1 MMEEMRIDLIN
12 MLNWKREAVERIAN
26 ESEKLSDEHDYE
38 NDDIEY
44 PNYYNMKK
52 ILSESDVTEN
62 LTLPEGENRLKLS
75 AHPNFD
81 NSLVNLENSAVHI
94 PVNVYDNS
102 SEVIHGIQVTEK
114 LIDIF
119 KLNLANDPTLSWQFL
134 GSSKGFIRIYPAS
147 KWKTPIDS
155 EGQSKTQIPDM
166 YDCRTRQWYIQTAA
180 SPKDV
185 VILMDVSGS
194 MTGQRRTIALNV
206 VNNILDTL
214 TENDFFVVYNFTK
227 EVKPVYP
234 CFNHMVQ
241 ATPRNVQEVK
251 YMLDNFV
258 TADIANFTAAFI
270 DGFNILKEVFSEK
283 KGALCNQAIMLI
295 TDGAPET
302 YEPLFKEYN
311 ADKSVRIFTYVIGR
325 DVTQIK
331 EVNWMACNNKGF
343 YAQVANLAE
352 VREQVHQY
360 IPVMSRPLVLSG
372 ARIFT
377 WTPVYTAYSE
387 IQLSDWI
394 WDERV
399 KALTVKL
406 HEKKLIR
413 GEESAIDVA
422 VATADGS
429 KSDLAQVTR
438 EDANNEDEFEIVD
451 QDDTYLVC
459 KRIFDAELEMA
470 KKVVKKK
477 IQLMTTVST
486 PVFDKRK
493 YISRIANLLG
503 VAGTDVPIKEIE
515 KMAPPFKLGVNGY
528 SFMTTNNGKVL
539 FHPNFSPIF
548 QDFTAIQDLVKPF
561 YSAVDLTEVELGNI
575 TQESRTFDPNIVQI
589 RTEMVNR
596 KRGSKKV
603 ATRTFVDSMKRPLTR
618 LQHYIYDSVE
628 NTPFSFAISLPE
640 PYGSFRFTGQTDL
653 RSSYNTENYTR
664 YFTGTKWRIHPEW
677 VYCENP
683 QKLSI
688 GPAPSTPEEAL
699 LQFLIN
705 ELPKNQFRWRT
716 SSSSPPSNANF
727 TCNKELLQ
735 SLIFD
740 AAATH
745 IFDTCRDFEL
755 RHRRNTKGSVDVLN
769 AFVSTRSG
777 LTRFTNPCFSHDFR
791 NRSEHEYNILARSI
805 EEDYYKR
812 AVDFYYLKNN
822 AFIYSVP
829 FNAYKNEEFL
839 VTASRAIVVGNG
851 KMSAPVA
858 VIGLQYNHT
867 QFRDAF
873 FKITKE
879 HNLNCLSDDT
889 LNCFVLDNNGFIII
903 SKGIKNG
910 KEVNQTGMFFGD
922 VNDDLL
928 QDMVSQGVYR
938 KMRFYDYQA
947 ICIEINNANSH
958 STSFLT
964 PLHYIRQIGT
974 WFASK
979 LVRFYLS
986 LAYDYLPVWLEEM
999 VSMDY
1004 SDGESESP
1012 PPNPNKSHPRSC
1024 DKEIDLYDLIN
1035 FSNQTLHF
1043 VHKCKTNELCSR

>member
-102 SEVIHGIQVTEK
+102 SEVIH
-114 LIDIF
+114 
-119 KLNLANDPTLSWQFL
+119 ANDPTLSWQFL

-258 TADIANFTAAFI
+258 
-270 DGFNILKEVFSEK
+270 FSEK

-377 WTPVYTAYSE
+377 WTPVYTAYS
-387 IQLSDWI
+387 
-394 WDERV
+394 
-399 KALTVKL
+399 
-406 HEKKLIR
+406 
-413 GEESAIDVA
+413 
-422 VATADGS
+422 
-429 KSDLAQVTR
+429 
-438 EDANNEDEFEIVD
+438 
-451 QDDTYLVC
+451 
-459 KRIFDAELEMA
+459 
-470 KKVVKKK
+470 

-493 YISRIANLLG
+493 YINVIKKILLKNVYVDSEPQSSRIANLLG

-851 KMSAPVA
+851 KMSAP
-858 VIGLQYNHT
+858 
-867 QFRDAF
+867 
-873 FKITKE
+873 
-879 HNLNCLSDDT
+879 
-889 LNCFVLDNNGFIII
+889 
-903 SKGIKNG
+903 G
-910 KEVNQTGMFFGD
+910 K
-922 VNDDLL
+922 
-928 QDMVSQGVYR
+928 
-938 KMRFYDYQA
+938 
-947 ICIEINNANSH
+947 
-958 STSFLT
+958 
-964 PLHYIRQIGT
+964 
-974 WFASK
+974 
-979 LVRFYLS
+979 
-986 LAYDYLPVWLEEM
+986 
-999 VSMDY
+999 
-1004 SDGESESP
+1004 
-1012 PPNPNKSHPRSC
+1012 
-1024 DKEIDLYDLIN
+1024 
-1035 FSNQTLHF
+1035 
-1043 VHKCKTNELCSR
+1043 